1 MVFSAGEIGDG
12 TNDSHRSPKQLALT
26 GVTQVSSGIFV
37 SAAVRS
43 DGTLLTWG
51 ANGVGALG
59 IGTVSGQ
66 SASPVQVTS
75 LIGVSQVSMSNGYG
89 LAIGRSAFAVV
100 PDVRGDTTSQASQ
113 MLQAAGFVLGSVST
127 VIDYICN
134 NIGTVISQN
143 PGVGATARIGS
154 AVSVTIGRRPPQPCP

>member
-1 MVFSAGEIGDG
+1 
-12 TNDSHRSPKQLALT
+12 
-26 GVTQVSSGIFV
+26 V

-134 NIGTVISQN
+134 NIGTVIRQS

-154 AVSVTIGRRPPQPCP
+154 AVSVVIGRRPPQPCP